1 MGSMAAGAFTGLLYK
16 STGVYPSTP
25 VFRHLIIYFVYVSWG
40 QTCRRRGGLHGRY
53 GGDLESCQK
62 ERVIA
67 RVVVIYICLLSL
79 LTRSR
84 L

>member
-16 STGVYPSTP
+16 STGAYASTS
-25 VFRHLIIYFVYVSWG
+25 VFRHLIYFVYVSWG

-67 RVVVIYICLLSL
+67 RVLVIYNCILSL